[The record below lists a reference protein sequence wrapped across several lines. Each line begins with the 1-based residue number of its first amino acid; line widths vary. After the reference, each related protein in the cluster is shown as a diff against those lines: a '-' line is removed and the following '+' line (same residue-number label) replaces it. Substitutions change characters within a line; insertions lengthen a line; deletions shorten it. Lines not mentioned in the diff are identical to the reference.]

1 MEKVHLLR
9 YLWKLRLALAGN
21 RKQKKKLLASVEVS
35 IREFASENPGCDYQ
49 ALVKRFGEPRKIAEQ
64 FVAEMEP
71 AELLRGMQI
80 RERVLMLLA
89 CTATLL
95 VIMRFC
101 TNLAMYLS
109 FERDVNGYAIVEV
122 IEVCRETISE
132 GDTE

>member
-1 MEKVHLLR
+1 M
-9 YLWKLRLALAGN
+9 
-21 RKQKKKLLASVEVS
+21 
-35 IREFASENPGCDYQ
+35 
-49 ALVKRFGEPRKIAEQ
+49 KRFGEPRKIAEQ

-95 VIMRFC
+95 VIMRFYA
-101 TNLAMYLS
+101 NLAMYLS

-122 IEVCRETISE
+122 IEVSRETISE